1 MKKIYIKFSV
11 FFFIGFFVC
20 LIISI
25 FLPAN
30 KISAATLE
38 VPYPSLQKG
47 TFVTTQSDLAQ
58 YLKDVFDIGI
68 FAGFFAVFLSLIW
81 AGVLWFLSPAIP
93 EALGK
98 ARDRI
103 SGAISGL
110 LILTLLYLIIT
121 TINPWLSIFN
131 LNKLEKIPP
140 PEPNT
145 KSHGVSFYKSQ
156 NCSGVTDTNLTS
168 VPDLGSDLT
177 NKINSVGIV
186 QNPDQKI
193 YYFAILYDNDNY
205 WGKCQYIHP
214 DAHCTPITPSPF
226 AASAS
231 IYQYDFNPDGDGV
244 YIYRESFNGVSGKE
258 ENKKQ
263 GFLKISNSQI
273 KNLKIAVAPLSGLKF
288 TGNSTNYNNLNDCT
302 VPESEQTCIK
312 YNENMQCIEKEC
324 PNLSGENISSIKI
337 AGNYLVL
344 FVYFSP
350 SDKIYEW
357 SYCQAYPTLTDINK
371 DGPQQIKWDAIR
383 NRGQNPNFII
393 IIPVAKK

>member
-1 MKKIYIKFSV
+1 MKKNIKNFLHI
-11 FFFIGFFVC
+11 FFIVFFVC
-20 LIISI
+20 LISFIC
-25 FLPAN
+25 LPAN
-30 KISAATLE
+30 KILSAELE

-47 TFVTTQSDLAQ
+47 TFVTAQSDLAQ
-58 YLKDVFDIGI
+58 YLKDIFDIGI
-68 FAGFFAVFLSLIW
+68 FIGFFAVFLSLTW
-81 AGVLWFLSPAIP
+81 AGVLYFLSPAIP
-93 EALGK
+93 SALAMAK
-98 ARDRI
+98 DRI

-110 LILTLLYLIIT
+110 LILALLYLIIT
-121 TINPWLSIFN
+121 TLNPYLAIFS

-145 KSHGVSFYKSQ
+145 KSPGVSFYKSQ
-156 NCSGVTDTNLTS
+156 NCSGIADTNLTS
-168 VPDLGSDLT
+168 VPDLGNDLT

-258 ENKKQ
+258 ENKKE

-302 VPESEQTCIK
+302 VPEKDLICAK
-312 YNENMQCIEKEC
+312 YDENRQCIEKQC
-324 PNLSGENISSIKI
+324 PDLSGENISSIKI

-344 FVYFSP
+344 LVYFSP
-350 SDKIYEW
+350 SDKQYIW
-357 SYCQAYPTLTDINK
+357 SYCQAYPSLKDINK
-371 DGPQQIKWDAIR
+371 DGPQQIKWDAIK
-383 NRGQNPNFII
+383 NRGQNPNFIV
-393 IIPVAKK
+393 IIPITQK

>member
-1 MKKIYIKFSV
+1 MKKIHKKILYIFFIV
-11 FFFIGFFVC
+11 FFTCLMGFIC
-20 LIISI
+20 
-25 FLPAN
+25 LPAN

-47 TFVTTQSDLAQ
+47 TFITTQSDLAQ

-68 FAGFFAVFLSLIW
+68 FIGFFSVFLSLIW
-81 AGVLWFLSPAIP
+81 AGILWFLSPAIP

-121 TINPWLSIFN
+121 TLNPYLSIFN
-131 LNKLEKIPP
+131 LNKLDKIPP

-145 KSHGVSFYKSQ
+145 KSPGVNFYKSQ
-156 NCSGVTDTNLTS
+156 NCSGVADTNLTS
-168 VPDLGSDLT
+168 VPDLGNDLT

-193 YYFAILYDNDNY
+193 YYFAVLYDNDNY
-205 WGKCQYIHP
+205 WGKCQYINP
-214 DAHCTPITPSPF
+214 NVSCTPVSPF

-231 IYQYDFNPDGDGV
+231 IYEYDFNPDGDGV
-244 YIYRESFNGVSGKE
+244 YIYRESFNKISGKE

-263 GFLKISNSQI
+263 GFLKIPNSQI
-273 KNLKIAVAPLSGLKF
+273 KNLGIAIGDLHKLKF

-312 YNENMQCIEKEC
+312 YNENMQCIEKQC
-324 PNLSGENISSIKI
+324 PNLSGENISSIEI
-337 AGNYLVL
+337 AGNYFVL
-344 FVYFSP
+344 LVYFSP
-350 SDKIYEW
+350 SDKQYEW
-357 SYCQAYPTLTDINK
+357 SYCQAYPSLRDVNK

-393 IIPVAKK
+393 IIPIATK